1 MHSLCYALPN
11 TYITSHLADIKH
23 CLSLI
28 TISLEKVQ
36 ELSSFMLKR
45 VLKYT
50 VIKMHS
56 ASFFINGLNGAYK
69 LVRCVA
75 CYISVEKTDKPSNT
89 PCLYR
94 LYSVVIKM
102 LIGPLHCV

>member
-1 MHSLCYALPN
+1 
-11 TYITSHLADIKH
+11 
-23 CLSLI
+23 
-28 TISLEKVQ
+28 
-36 ELSSFMLKR
+36 MLKR

-75 CYISVEKTDKPSNT
+75 YYISVEKTDNPLKR

-94 LYSVVIKM
+94 LYSAVIKM
-102 LIGPLHCV
+102 FSGPLH